1 MILYCSTFKRSG
13 CCGHD
18 YYLFIMIYEPLPF
31 LVVSKTRGLFIM
43 TGASLQR
50 IIRVNATFPHS
61 AQTQTA
67 PSPTN
72 TSIMKFLLPALR
84 LPSSSQAGK
93 LQTLGSLA
101 LVAASVALGMEADRK
116 RESLLS
122 YPGGGCA
129 TFNSDRVRCVRRE
142 GRAQSCCWLRVSTG
156 WFLERGAVV
165 CDQRGFAVL
174 FGTVHVGGKKQGRN
188 MEQWIGSER
197 DQGASEWSEEGR
209 KQFAE

>member
-1 MILYCSTFKRSG
+1 MNRYSNIKMSLYCSTFKRRG

-18 YYLFIMIYEPLPF
+18 YCLFITTYEPLSF

-50 IIRVNATFPHS
+50 IIRVNATFPQS

-67 PSPTN
+67 LTHTS

-129 TFNSDRVRCVRRE
+129 HVKSKCVRCLRRK
-142 GRAQSCCWLRVSTG
+142 GRAQSCRWLRVST
-156 WFLERGAVV
+156 R
-165 CDQRGFAVL
+165 
-174 FGTVHVGGKKQGRN
+174 
-188 MEQWIGSER
+188 
-197 DQGASEWSEEGR
+197 
-209 KQFAE
+209 